1 MMEPMGMSGR
11 DDSGENWKGGIPSR
25 ENGTSKGPGV
35 GRHAAQVSW
44 GR

>member
-1 MMEPMGMSGR
+1 METMGMLGR
-11 DDSGENWKGGIPSR
+11 DDTGEKGKGGIPSR

-35 GRHAAQVSW
+35 GRHVAQVSW